1 MAADDHETNGI
12 ARYRAALGAATAR
25 VHLDVRDAV
34 VLHIRANAVYHL
46 PAEGIVARIRFAPA
60 NQDAIVERATAA
72 IQVTRWLISQGFPAA
87 EPMDIDQPVTVPG
100 HVATFW
106 RYAAVTGDRPDT
118 AALGRMIR
126 RLHSLPPAS
135 VSLPPANLLG
145 SLRADLAASASIPES
160 QRRWLLTRADDLEQ
174 QYRDCRSVLG
184 MGLVHGD
191 AHTGNLLPTP
201 GGLVLIDWDSVGQG
215 PRELDLVP
223 TSLGF
228 RFGRAPAE
236 WQAFC
241 AAYGA
246 DPSRLPSM
254 PLLQGLREL
263 HALAA
268 YVRNADNPAFRAEL
282 NKRITSIA
290 TSNQAE
296 PWQAL

>member
-1 MAADDHETNGI
+1 MGADDHEANGI
-12 ARYRAALGAATAR
+12 ARYRAALEAAAACVPLST
-25 VHLDVRDAV
+25 RDAV

-46 PAEGIVARIRFAPA
+46 PGDGVVARIRFAPA
-60 NQDAIVERATAA
+60 SQDAMVGRATAA
-72 IQVTRWLISQGFPAA
+72 VQVTRWLISQGFPAA
-87 EPMDIDQPVTVPG
+87 EPLDIDQPVTVPG

-106 RYAAVTGDRPDT
+106 RYQADTGNRPDT

-126 RLHSLPPAS
+126 RLHSLPPAP
-135 VSLPPANLLG
+135 VPLPLANPLG
-145 SLRADLAASASIPES
+145 SLRADLAATAAVPDR
-160 QRRWLLTRADDLEQ
+160 QRRWLLARADDLEH

-184 MGLVHGD
+184 TGLVHGD
-191 AHTGNLLPTP
+191 AHTGNLLPAP
-201 GGLVLIDWDSVGQG
+201 GGLVLIDWDSAGHG

-223 TSLGF
+223 ASLGF

-241 AAYGA
+241 AAYGT
-246 DPSRLPSM
+246 DPSRLPSL

-263 HALAA
+263 QALAA

-282 NKRITSIA
+282 NKRITSIT
-290 TSNQAE
+290 TSNHAG